1 MKMPKVRDC
10 NSLSQEIK
18 ANRLYQDAEKY
29 WRKGHLRAAFRLF
42 LAAAKAG
49 QGPAFETV
57 ANFYDLGVGVTA
69 DQDAALYWY
78 QRAYRNG
85 SGIAANNIGVIWR
98 DKKKLG
104 RALSW
109 LRRAVALGD
118 GDANLQIA
126 KIYLGSKR
134 HQAKA
139 IHYLKRTCQ
148 AANAT
153 QGSREEARRLLRQ
166 ATKRLHA
173 EELA

>member
-10 NSLSQEIK
+10 KSLPQEIK
-18 ANRLYQDAEKY
+18 ANRLYQDAEEH
-29 WRKGHLRAAFRLF
+29 WRKGRLRAAFRLF
-42 LAAAKAG
+42 LAAAKEG

-57 ANFYDLGVGVTA
+57 ANFYDLGVGVKA

-78 QRAYRNG
+78 RRAYRSG

-134 HQAKA
+134 DLAKA
-139 IHYLKRTCQ
+139 IRYLKITCL

-153 QGSREEARRLLRQ
+153 RGSREEARKLLKQ
-166 ATKRLHA
+166 VTKRSHP
-173 EELA
+173 E